1 MNGQIDLRDR
11 WDIEHLAVLIM
22 CLFLAW
28 DFRILT
34 WQSPTKEK
42 VSLLQSKLGFYEWE
56 GWKVFSEVTMPRLH
70 KFFQKSLRTTTLNGW
85 GQNLQLGFGKAWVR
99 NGRSGKQ
106 SWHPWWHWPSCQ
118 FAVLSPAGRFQR
130 FQKYITSSLRWNS
143 FSRLLVG
150 HSNSLLLRPAAL
162 PTGALDF
169 RNSVFPNQHQKLP
182 HELTQPTLF

>member
-11 WDIEHLAVLIM
+11 WDKEHLAVLIM

-70 KFFQKSLRTTTLNGW
+70 KFFQKSLHPTTLNGCLLIW
-85 GQNLQLGFGKAWVR
+85 EQSVAFVKILTLVHFRRWSSMVFLKNLKW
-99 NGRSGKQ
+99 
-106 SWHPWWHWPSCQ
+106 
-118 FAVLSPAGRFQR
+118 
-130 FQKYITSSLRWNS
+130 SSTVKKWS
-143 FSRLLVG
+143 STVK
-150 HSNSLLLRPAAL
+150 SE
-162 PTGALDF
+162 
-169 RNSVFPNQHQKLP
+169 VQHQKVKFNTKKSEVQHLYKIGVKLIVRNSIFYTIP
-182 HELTQPTLF
+182 ESLM